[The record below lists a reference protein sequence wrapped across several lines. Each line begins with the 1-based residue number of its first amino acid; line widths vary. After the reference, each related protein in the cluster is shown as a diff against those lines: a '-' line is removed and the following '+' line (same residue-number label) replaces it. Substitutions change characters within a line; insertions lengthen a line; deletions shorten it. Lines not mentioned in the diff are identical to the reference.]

1 MGFAVIPSLPALREG
16 EGLNHDS
23 RDQAIQGRPPQET
36 ISPVGG
42 ELTGDASSTPPTPNP
57 SAPAITPPENPGQSP
72 RRRGWR
78 LAAGLLALAAV
89 AWWAWPRAVEWLTT
103 VSTDDAYVDS
113 HVTIVAPR
121 VAGQVA
127 RVLVDDNVRVRRGD
141 LLVELDR
148 EPYQEQVELKR
159 AGVETAE
166 AELGAAESRVR
177 GDLALARAQRWK
189 LQTAIEGVNN
199 QVADLRARVAALRSK
214 EATRDLA
221 RVDLARTEQLFRR
234 SAVARQEFDNAT
246 ETFKVAEAQ
255 VRQAAEEVRVAR
267 ASLGLPPDP
276 PAGDP
281 SDVPADLDQTYSGV
295 RQALADLIQT
305 IAQVGL
311 PLAASEATPS
321 QFLAEFRK
329 HDAEG
334 DVDRIFAKLVPDAPA
349 VKQVRAKLGQARRDL
364 ALAELDL
371 RYCEVRAEIDGV
383 VARRAVNPGN
393 HVVAGQQMMAVRSLT
408 EVWVDCHFKETQL
421 VEVRIGH
428 PVDLRVDAYPGRVFQ
443 GRVSGFAPGTGAAL
457 AVLPAENATGNFIKV
472 VQRLTV
478 RVDLAE
484 PNSPEAPLSAGLSVV
499 PVVRVRETPTGP
511 DAGAR
516 LQSGGGR

>member
-1 MGFAVIPSLPALREG
+1 M
-16 EGLNHDS
+16 
-23 RDQAIQGRPPQET
+23 
-36 ISPVGG
+36 
-42 ELTGDASSTPPTPNP
+42 
-57 SAPAITPPENPGQSP
+57 
-72 RRRGWR
+72 
-78 LAAGLLALAAV
+78 
-89 AWWAWPRAVEWLTT
+89 WWAWPGVVEWLNT

-121 VAGQVA
+121 VPGQVA
-127 RVLVDDNVRVRRGD
+127 RVVVDDNAQVRKGD

-148 EPYQEQVELKR
+148 EPYQNQVELKR
-159 AGVETAE
+159 SGVEVAE
-166 AELGAAESRVR
+166 ADLSAAESRVR

-189 LQTAIEGVNN
+189 LQMAIEGVDN
-199 QVADLRARVAALRSK
+199 QVATLRSQVAALRSK

-221 RVDLARTEQLFRR
+221 KIELARTEQLLRKGASSR
-234 SAVARQEFDNAT
+234 EEFDQGTSAY
-246 ETFKVAEAQ
+246 KVAEAQ
-255 VRQAAEEVRVAR
+255 VRQAAEEVRVGR

-276 PAGDP
+276 PDGGSPA
-281 SDVPADLDQTYSGV
+281 DVPADLDQTFSGV

-311 PLAASEATPS
+311 PLATSEATPS

-329 HDAEG
+329 QDDEG
-334 DVDRIFAKLVPDAPA
+334 NVDRIFAKLVPDAPA
-349 VKQVRAKLGQARRDL
+349 VKQARAKVAQAQRDL
-364 ALAELDL
+364 ALADLDL
-371 RYCEVRAEIDGV
+371 RYCDVRAEIDGV
-383 VARRAVNPGN
+383 VSRRAVNPGN

-421 VEVRIGH
+421 VDVRIGH
-428 PVDLRVDAYPGRVFQ
+428 PVDLRVDAYPGRVFR

-457 AVLPAENATGNFIKV
+457 AVLPAENATGNFVKV

-484 PNSPEAPLSAGLSVV
+484 PNSPEAPLAAGLSVV
-499 PVVRVRETPTGP
+499 PVVRIREEPTGP

>member
-1 MGFAVIPSLPALREG
+1 MVLTHDPHQQATTDRSSFETASPAG
-16 EGLNHDS
+16 AGSVDVVTP
-23 RDQAIQGRPPQET
+23 A
-36 ISPVGG
+36 
-42 ELTGDASSTPPTPNP
+42 ASTPPVAVAP
-57 SAPAITPPENPGQSP
+57 SPARPTSS
-72 RRRGWR
+72 RRRGWGR
-78 LAAGLLALAAV
+78 AAGLAAGLLALAAV
-89 AWWAWPRAVEWLTT
+89 AWWAWPRIAEWLTT

-127 RVLVDDNVRVRRGD
+127 RVLVDDNARVKKGD

-159 AGVETAE
+159 SGVEVAE
-166 AELGAAESRVR
+166 ADLWSAESRVR
-177 GDLALARAQRWK
+177 GDLSLARAQRWK
-189 LQTAIEGVNN
+189 LQMAIEGVNN
-199 QVADLRARVAALRSK
+199 QVASLRSQVAVLRSR

-221 RVDLARTEQLFRR
+221 RVELARYAELLRR
-234 SAVARQEFDNAT
+234 KAASRSELDQAT
-246 ETFKVAEAQ
+246 EEFKVAEAQ
-255 VRQAAEEVRVAR
+255 VRQAVEQVREAR
-267 ASLGLPPDP
+267 VTLGLPPDP
-276 PAGDP
+276 PDGKSPA
-281 SDVPADLDQTYSGV
+281 DVPADLDQTFSGV

-305 IAQVGL
+305 MAQIGL

-334 DVDRIFAKLVPDAPA
+334 NVDRIFAKLVPDAPA
-349 VKQVRAKLGQARRDL
+349 VKQARARLGQAQRDL

-371 RYCEVRAEIDGV
+371 RYCEIRAEIDGV
-383 VARRAVNPGN
+383 VSRRAVNPGN
-393 HVVAGQQMMAVRSLT
+393 HVVVGQQMMAVRSLT

-421 VEVRIGH
+421 VDLRIGH
-428 PVDLRVDAYPGRVFQ
+428 PVDLWVDAYPGRLFR

-457 AVLPAENATGNFIKV
+457 AVLPAENATGNFVKV

-478 RVDLAE
+478 RVDLVE
-484 PNSPEAPLSAGLSVV
+484 PNTPEAPLAAGLSVV
-499 PVVRVRETPTGP
+499 PVVRIRAKPSGP

-516 LQSGGGR
+516 LQSGGAG